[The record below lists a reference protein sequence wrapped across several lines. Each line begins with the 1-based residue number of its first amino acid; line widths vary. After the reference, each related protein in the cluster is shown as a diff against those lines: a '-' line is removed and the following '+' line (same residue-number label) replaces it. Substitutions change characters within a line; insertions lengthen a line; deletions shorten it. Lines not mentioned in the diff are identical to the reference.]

1 MPVGHHAI
9 ETGDDDLAV
18 LGEGAQRRVGCVLI
32 DGAVELELDPAGRVD
47 ELIAEVFGHQPCG
60 EVFAARG
67 ELILTD
73 AIFHLVPQRVELFV
87 EADVQAALGDDL
99 VVAVTDH
106 GEDVLARNAVFDV
119 RGAEIEKIGDLMVAG
134 EALARRGDDDHAA
147 GGVGFHDGL
156 DLGELAGVG
165 ERRTAEFQNFEH
177 GVYSSSAA

>member
-1 MPVGHHAI
+1 MPVGHHAV
-9 ETGDDDLAV
+9 EARDDDPAV
-18 LGEGAQRRVGCVLI
+18 LGEGAQRLVGRILI

-47 ELIAEVFGHQPCG
+47 KLIAKVLGHQPCG

-67 ELILTD
+67 ELILAD

-87 EADVQAALGDDL
+87 EADVQATFGDDL
-99 VVAVTDH
+99 VVAVADH
-106 GEDVLARNAVFDV
+106 GEDVLARNAVLDV

-134 EALARRGDDDHAA
+134 EALTRRGDDDHAA

>member
-1 MPVGHHAI
+1 M
-9 ETGDDDLAV
+9 
-18 LGEGAQRRVGCVLI
+18 QRRVGCVLI

-67 ELILTD
+67 ELILAD

-87 EADVQAALGDDL
+87 EADVQATFGDDL
-99 VVAVTDH
+99 VVAVADH

-156 DLGELAGVG
+156 YNIVC
-165 ERRTAEFQNFEH
+165 R
-177 GVYSSSAA
+177 